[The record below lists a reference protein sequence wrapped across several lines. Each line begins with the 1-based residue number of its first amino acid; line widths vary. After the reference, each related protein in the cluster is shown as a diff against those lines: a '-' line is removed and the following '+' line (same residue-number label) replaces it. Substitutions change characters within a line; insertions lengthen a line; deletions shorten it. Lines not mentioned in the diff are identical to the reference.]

1 MLSHIA
7 PNALSHTVG
16 DNCTSLNLLISPNVP
31 VLSQGRE
38 YFESA
43 KNLLCHTLAKKKY
56 IASILDWRCYVKLL
70 HPSRTKASHLAKTAK
85 TEKKS
90 QVRGLFG
97 KKPRQCCCGSDTLV
111 IQFNE
116 KERARR
122 QKKDL
127 RHKKSDVCRCGGRP
141 VRTRKTIGAML
152 PASTT
157 EGLSLECFPTFRAFV
172 HLDSATLEKPLGE
185 NP

>member
-1 MLSHIA
+1 MGKNPGSAAVVQTPLSY
-7 PNALSHTVG
+7 
-16 DNCTSLNLLISPNVP
+16 NLT
-31 VLSQGRE
+31 R
-38 YFESA
+38 
-43 KNLLCHTLAKKKY
+43 KKEHEDK
-56 IASILDWRCYVKLL
+56 
-70 HPSRTKASHLAKTAK
+70 
-85 TEKKS
+85 
-90 QVRGLFG
+90 
-97 KKPRQCCCGSDTLV
+97 
-111 IQFNE
+111 
-116 KERARR
+116 
-122 QKKDL
+122 KKDL